1 MVKYL
6 KDINQSNKT
15 VKYTFLT
22 INIWQTGVLDTE
34 LQARRQDSRG
44 RGLPSRPPV
53 LPTSGSDSLCALRN
67 LLLKQEH
74 PQLSNRS
81 SGHPLLPQKQLN
93 LDHLLGWEMGLRK
106 EACTGTGNR
115 DARGSGTQSMAWRGR
130 GSMWPHP
137 LVLSGCLHLGE
148 VQPQDNLTRASKPAL
163 LKLYCEQDSPGTWRF

>member
-44 RGLPSRPPV
+44 RGLPSPPPV

-115 DARGSGTQSMAWRGR
+115 DARVQVLRAWPGGGGAPCGHTPWSSLAACTWGR
-130 GSMWPHP
+130 CNHRI
-137 LVLSGCLHLGE
+137 
-148 VQPQDNLTRASKPAL
+148 T
-163 LKLYCEQDSPGTWRF
+163 